1 MGNRQSILEFLY
13 RNKGK
18 WVSGEKI
25 SRDLGI
31 SRTAVW
37 KNINFLRDKGYV
49 IESSSKLGYKFISQ
63 GYGFDEYKIKNNLN
77 TKLIGQGSIVIYDET
92 DSTNRQAF
100 NLASQGMEE
109 GSIIIAEN
117 QSSGKGRLG
126 RHWVT
131 FPGQGIYFSIIL
143 RPPIPPSKASGLT
156 IVAAVALSF
165 TLDEFQ
171 ITNHEIKWPNDILI
185 NGRKAAGILSEI
197 KADPDSIDFI
207 IVGIGINLNI
217 PAELWPDEIKDIASS
232 VTDAAGTEIDRCSF
246 LKVLLSNFEKY
257 YFKFLEDGFSEII
270 DIWKDRSGIINK
282 KIRATLI
289 DESFTGTV
297 TSVNSE
303 GFLVVST
310 EDGERLINSGDINYI

>member
-1 MGNRQSILEFLY
+1 MGNKKSIFKFLQN
-13 RNKGK
+13 NKGI

-25 SRDLGI
+25 SIDLGI

-37 KNINFLRDKGYV
+37 KNINFFRDKGYI
-49 IESSSKLGYKFISQ
+49 IESSSNLGYKFISQ
-63 GYGFDEYKIKNNLN
+63 GNGIDEYKIKSNLN
-77 TKLIGQGSIVIYDET
+77 TELIGQSNIVVYDET

-100 NLASQGMEE
+100 KLASQGMAE

-126 RHWVT
+126 RQWVT
-131 FPGQGIYFSIIL
+131 FSGRGIYFSIIL
-143 RPPIPPSKASGLT
+143 RPPISPSKASGLT

-165 TLDEFQ
+165 TLDEFN

-185 NGRKAAGILSEI
+185 NGRKTAGILSEI

-207 IVGIGINLNI
+207 IVGIGINLNVS
-217 PAELWPDEIKDIASS
+217 PELWPDEIKDIATS
-232 VTDAAGTEIDRCSF
+232 VIDATDEEIDRCSF
-246 LKVLLSNFEKY
+246 LQELLYNFEKY
-257 YFKFLEDGFSEII
+257 YFMFLKGDFSKII

-303 GFLVVST
+303 GFLVVAT
-310 EDGERLINSGDINYI
+310 ENGERLINSGDIHYI